1 MIMTRENQKTW
12 LIIFGIGGF
21 LLLILWLHASYYLP
35 FISDDA
41 LISLR
46 YSQRLLQGFGLTW
59 TDGSQ
64 PVEGY
69 SNLLWVLL
77 AAMLGWFGMDLV
89 DAVRLLGFMSMAG
102 TLTAIFYAY
111 SHPTRPLYQSLPAIV
126 AGISLVT
133 AGPIA
138 VWTIGGLEQPLVIV
152 FLVWGLVLCYPLLE
166 NQPVRIRQVLLPG
179 LSFALLLLSRL
190 DAGIFLAT
198 TLLTIL
204 IVRGINKESIRLVFL
219 LGLLPAVF
227 LLAQIGFRYLYYGE
241 WIPNTALVKVSLS
254 RIHLIEGLQY
264 IWGGWISLLPLS
276 FFAVVFAL
284 VCFWDSNQRKRI
296 LLIGL
301 PAVVWLGYI
310 ALVGGDIFPG
320 WRHITPVIALMAL
333 LLAEGMVWLQK
344 RISTRTQKVLF
355 ILVLAASLAVFIWS
369 QFDNTENKRAKK
381 ETWEWDGEVIGLMLK
396 HGFGKQQ
403 ALMAVDPAGCLPY
416 WSELPAVDM
425 MGLNDYYIPRNP
437 PPDFGQG
444 YIGHELG
451 DGNYV
456 LGREPDLIVF
466 CSPKGGYEPCFRSGK
481 EMQAGDTFH
490 QLYTPVVFEGRL
502 PYTQQSIIWVRQFS
516 PKIGI
521 QKTPDRIEIPAYL
534 LNGNPDSVAHLDGS
548 NNFVTSISPDIP
560 AKIMGLEIPPGKWR
574 VDAEATGEV
583 QATLIKSDGET
594 YLLKSTP
601 LPAEFLQDKDGP
613 RNYDITFSSPDGE
626 TTLRR
631 VVLTKIT
638 D

>member
-1 MIMTRENQKTW
+1 MEMSRENQKTC
-12 LIIFGIGGF
+12 LLIFGIGGF
-21 LLLILWLHASYYLP
+21 LLLILWLHSSFYLP

-77 AAMLGWFGMDLV
+77 AALLGWTGIDLV
-89 DAVRLLGFMSMAG
+89 DAVRMLGFLSMAG
-102 TLTAIFYAY
+102 TLAAFFYAY
-111 SHPTRPLYQSLPAIV
+111 SHPARSLYQSLPAII
-126 AGISLVT
+126 AGISFVA

-138 VWTIGGLEQPLVIV
+138 IWTIGGLEQPLVIV
-152 FLVWGLVLCYPLLE
+152 FLIWGIVLCYPLLE
-166 NQPVRIRQVLLPG
+166 NQPVRMLQVLLPG
-179 LSFALLLLSRL
+179 LSFALLILSRL
-190 DAGIFLAT
+190 DGGIFLAT
-198 TLLTIL
+198 TLLTIF

-227 LLAQIGFRYLYYGE
+227 LLAQIGFRYFYYGE

-254 RIHLIEGLQY
+254 RIHLMEGLQY
-264 IWGGWISLLPLS
+264 IRGGGFSLLPLS
-276 FFAVVFAL
+276 LIAGVFTL
-284 VCFWDSNQRKRI
+284 VCFWDRNQRKRI
-296 LLIGL
+296 LLISL
-301 PAVVWLGYI
+301 PAAVWLGYI

-320 WRHITPVIALMAL
+320 WRHITPVIGLMAL
-333 LLAEGMVWLQK
+333 LLAEGMIWLQK
-344 RISTRTQKVLF
+344 RISTRTQKALV
-355 ILVLAASLAVFIWS
+355 ILVLTACLAVFIRT
-369 QFDNTENKRAKK
+369 QFNDLENRRAKK
-381 ETWEWDGEVIGLMLK
+381 ELWEWDGEVIGLMLK
-396 HGFGKQQ
+396 DGFGKQQ
-403 ALMAVDPAGCLPY
+403 ALLAVDPAGCLPF

-456 LGREPDLIVF
+456 LSREPDLVVF
-466 CSPKGGYEPCFRSGK
+466 CSPRGGYEPCFRSGK
-481 EMQAGDTFH
+481 EMTAGETFH
-490 QLYTPVVFEGRL
+490 QLYTPVVFEGRR
-502 PYTQQSIIWVRQFS
+502 PYNQQSIIWVRRYS

-521 QKTPDRIEIPAYL
+521 KQTPERIEIPAYL
-534 LNGNPDSVAHLDGS
+534 FNGNPDSIAHLDNS
-548 NNFVTSISPDIP
+548 NNFVTPISAGIP
-560 AKIMGLEIPPGKWR
+560 AKIKELEIPPGKWR
-574 VDAEATGEV
+574 IDAEVAGDL
-583 QATLIKSDGET
+583 QATLIKSNGET
-594 YLLKSTP
+594 YLLESSP

-613 RNYDITFSSPDGE
+613 RNYDITFSLPEGE

-631 VVLTKIT
+631 VVLTKIP